1 MVDGKMQDLLKQTF
15 ALKPRH
21 GQQMTKDWRWKE
33 RHTTKTFPQISL
45 IDLSCIPKTKAQ
57 VICAHYLPIVSI

>member
-21 GQQMTKDWRWKE
+21 GQQKTKDWRWKE
-33 RHTTKTFPQISL
+33 RQ
-45 IDLSCIPKTKAQ
+45 PKHFLRLA
-57 VICAHYLPIVSI
+57 

>member
-21 GQQMTKDWRWKE
+21 GQQMTKDWRWEE
-33 RHTTKTFPQISL
+33 RHNQNISSDLNL